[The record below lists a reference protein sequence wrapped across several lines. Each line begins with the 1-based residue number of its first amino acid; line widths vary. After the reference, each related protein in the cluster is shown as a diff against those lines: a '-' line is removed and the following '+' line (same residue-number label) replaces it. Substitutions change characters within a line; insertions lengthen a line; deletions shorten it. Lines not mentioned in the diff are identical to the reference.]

1 VPIAI
6 GLAVAIAGVPLG
18 VGAVMSTLMPFPV
31 PDTGNPFANRYANT
45 GRGCLVGLMSIGAL
59 LTDIV
64 LLLPAIIA
72 IVIAKAHGLPALVV
86 TLLPVAVW
94 SIAIW
99 AAGVTIGARRVR
111 GREPE
116 LLAALSPRK

>member
-1 VPIAI
+1 
-6 GLAVAIAGVPLG
+6 
-18 VGAVMSTLMPFPV
+18 
-31 PDTGNPFANRYANT
+31 
-45 GRGCLVGLMSIGAL
+45 MSIGAL

-72 IVIAKAHGLPALVV
+72 IVIAKEHGLPALVV
-86 TLLPVAVW
+86 MLLPVAVW

-99 AAGVTIGARRVR
+99 AAGVNIGARRVR

-116 LLAALSPRK
+116 LLTALSPRK